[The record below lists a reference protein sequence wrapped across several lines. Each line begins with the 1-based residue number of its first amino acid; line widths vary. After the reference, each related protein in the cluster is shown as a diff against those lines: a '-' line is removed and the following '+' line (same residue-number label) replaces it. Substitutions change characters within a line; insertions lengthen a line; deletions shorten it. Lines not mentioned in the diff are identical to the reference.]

1 VSEVPDVGVTVSQGG
16 RPVLNSG
23 LLRTH
28 VVIGA
33 FSAGPY
39 TTREVNLD
47 TLISTYTSG
56 DTLKSAARTIDRVSA
71 NALVVRR
78 NHTAVAA
85 TKTTTSTI
93 AGTAVATVSGT
104 PDEAREFVF
113 TVTTGDTVVG
123 GIDYSLSLDGG
134 ATSTTGTMATTGILS
149 LGGGLTLT
157 LDPPAGSLVAIA
169 TDLRADML
177 AHFANAVAHNSAD
190 ATAAAL
196 LTLGVPANN
205 TESIAV
211 INQCRLAYETSHR
224 INATV
229 HDAADSTN
237 TISVAI
243 ATTEQS
249 ARLLAIELK
258 TKYNAHGATAA
269 PVHNSADVT
278 NVVTASDPSSGTLV
292 TSDVIRVSTTDPS
305 PAVLSLLKSGGGTLT
320 VTSSG
325 TPLET
330 VRGRIEFLNAGTVGV
345 DGGQY
350 RVSLDNGATWQP
362 TASLGEDNFIEVMDH
377 RRDYDGSYTTTGVT
391 INLTDTETFTATT
404 VITFRTTGPKVAIA
418 DVITAIGVAAASSFK
433 TRGWRLFHIVGE
445 YTRAEM
451 AQIQTTLNS
460 LQSSKIWNY
469 AVMQFRDKRPSE
481 TEANWL
487 SDIVAD
493 RALLDANRVAPCAG
507 FARSFTCPITGRL
520 DRRPAAWLD
529 VVRRLCVGINVESGR
544 YKDGPLGSEVNGKVG
559 GEGSSGD
566 VTLYEDG
573 ERVEHDADADAT
585 LANARITVLRTFKN
599 GGLGTYVNGSRM
611 GTGSASKFT
620 RTRDRELMDEGAR
633 ALANE
638 GFRQLLDNVRRVPG
652 NYPTDPAQPGDPGT
666 ILEAD
671 ALDIELNARSAIKSR
686 IGSKANSI
694 TMRVGRT
701 DDLTGNNGPR
711 IITEVCEVEGQPVI
725 EQLDIDLIFNG

>member
-33 FSAGPY
+33 ASSGAL
-39 TTREVNLD
+39 TTKEVNLD
-47 TLISTYTSG
+47 TLLSNYTSG
-56 DTLKSAARTIDRVSA
+56 DAVKAAARAIDRVSA
-71 NALVVRR
+71 NCLFVRR
-78 NHTAVAA
+78 THTAVAS
-85 TKTTTSTI
+85 TKTIDESGVTGTSTLTLS
-93 AGTAVATVSGT
+93 GTAN
-104 PDEAREFVF
+104 EAYDITF
-113 TVTTGDTVVG
+113 TVTSG
-123 GIDYSLSLDGG
+123 GTIGTSNATYSLVINGV
-134 ATSTTGTMATTGILS
+134 TTTGTITSPAAT
-149 LGGGLTLT
+149 LTLT
-157 LDPPAGSLVAIA
+157 G
-169 TDLRADML
+169 TGM
-177 AHFANAVAHNSAD
+177 
-190 ATAAAL
+190 
-196 LTLGVPANN
+196 TLNF
-205 TESIAV
+205 
-211 INQCRLAYETSHR
+211 
-224 INATV
+224 
-229 HDAADSTN
+229 
-237 TISVAI
+237 SV
-243 ATTEQS
+243 
-249 ARLLAIELK
+249 
-258 TKYNAHGATAA
+258 
-269 PVHNSADVT
+269 
-278 NVVTASDPSSGTLV
+278 GTLV
-292 TSDVIRVSTTDPS
+292 TADVAIINSTDPS
-305 PAVLSLLKSGGGTLT
+305 PSVLSLLKSGGGTLT
-320 VTSSG
+320 VTASG

-362 TASLGEDNFIEVMDH
+362 TASLGEDDFIIVMDH
-377 RRDYDGSYTTTGVT
+377 RRDYDGTYTTTGVT
-391 INLTDTETFTATT
+391 LDLTATETFTSTT
-404 VITFRTTGPKVAIA
+404 AITFRTTGPRVAIA

-451 AQIQTTLNS
+451 AQVQTALNS

-469 AVMQFRDKRPSE
+469 AVMQFRDKRLSE

-507 FARSFTCPITGRL
+507 YARSFTCPITGRL

-573 ERVEHDADADAT
+573 ERVEYDADADPT
-585 LANARITVLRTFKN
+585 LANARITTLRTFKN

-725 EQLDIDLIFNG
+725 EQLDINLIFNG

>member
-1 VSEVPDVGVTVSQGG
+1 MSEVPDVVVSVTQGG

-33 FSAGPY
+33 ASSGAL
-39 TTREVNLD
+39 TTKEVNLD
-47 TLISTYTSG
+47 TLLSNYTSG
-56 DTLKSAARTIDRVSA
+56 DAVKAAARAIDRVSA
-71 NALVVRR
+71 NCLFVRR
-78 NHTAVAA
+78 THTAVAS
-85 TKTTTSTI
+85 TKTIDESGVTGTSNLTLT
-93 AGTAVATVSGT
+93 GTAT
-104 PDEAREFVF
+104 EAFDITF
-113 TVTTGDTVVG
+113 TVTSG
-123 GIDYSLSLDGG
+123 GTIGTSNANYSLTINGV
-134 ATSTTGTMATTGILS
+134 TTTGTITSPAAT
-149 LGGGLTLT
+149 LTLT
-157 LDPPAGSLVAIA
+157 G
-169 TDLRADML
+169 TGM
-177 AHFANAVAHNSAD
+177 
-190 ATAAAL
+190 
-196 LTLGVPANN
+196 TLNF
-205 TESIAV
+205 SI
-211 INQCRLAYETSHR
+211 
-224 INATV
+224 
-229 HDAADSTN
+229 
-237 TISVAI
+237 
-243 ATTEQS
+243 
-249 ARLLAIELK
+249 
-258 TKYNAHGATAA
+258 
-269 PVHNSADVT
+269 
-278 NVVTASDPSSGTLV
+278 GTLV
-292 TSDVIRVSTTDPS
+292 TADVAYIHSTDPS
-305 PAVLSLLKSGGGTLT
+305 PSVLSLLKSGGGTLT

-330 VRGRIEFLNAGTVGV
+330 VRGRVEFLNAGTVGV

-350 RVSLDNGATWQP
+350 RVSLDNGETWQP
-362 TASLGEDNFIEVMDH
+362 TASLGEDDFIIVQDH
-377 RRDYDGSYTTTGVT
+377 RRDYDGTYTTTGVT
-391 INLTDTETFTATT
+391 LDLTATETFTATT

-451 AQIQTTLNS
+451 AQIQTTLDS

-487 SDIVAD
+487 AELVAE
-493 RALLDANRVAPCAG
+493 RALLDTNRVDPCAG
-507 FARSFTCPITGRL
+507 YARSFTCPITGRL

-529 VVRRLCVGINVESGR
+529 VVRRLCVGVNIESGR

-573 ERVEHDADADAT
+573 ERVEYDADADAT

-633 ALANE
+633 ALASE
-638 GFRQLLDNVRRVPG
+638 GFRQLLDNVRRNPG
-652 NYPTDPAQPGDPGT
+652 DYPTDPAQPGDPGT

-725 EQLDIDLIFNG
+725 EQLDINLIFNG

>member
-1 VSEVPDVGVTVSQGG
+1 MSEVPDVGVTVSQGG

-28 VVIGA
+28 VVSGA
-33 FSAGPY
+33 ASSGAL
-39 TTREVNLD
+39 TTKEVNLD
-47 TLISTYTSG
+47 TLLSNYTSG
-56 DTLKSAARTIDRVSA
+56 DAVKAAARAIDRVSA
-71 NALVVRR
+71 NCLFVRR
-78 NHTAVAA
+78 THTAVAS
-85 TKTTTSTI
+85 TKTIDESGVTGTSNLTLT
-93 AGTAVATVSGT
+93 GTAT
-104 PDEAREFVF
+104 EAFDITF
-113 TVTTGDTVVG
+113 TVTSG
-123 GIDYSLSLDGG
+123 GTIGTSNANYSLTING
-134 ATSTTGTMATTGILS
+134 TTTTGTITSPAAT
-149 LGGGLTLT
+149 LTLT
-157 LDPPAGSLVAIA
+157 G
-169 TDLRADML
+169 TGM
-177 AHFANAVAHNSAD
+177 
-190 ATAAAL
+190 
-196 LTLGVPANN
+196 TLNF
-205 TESIAV
+205 SI
-211 INQCRLAYETSHR
+211 
-224 INATV
+224 
-229 HDAADSTN
+229 
-237 TISVAI
+237 
-243 ATTEQS
+243 
-249 ARLLAIELK
+249 
-258 TKYNAHGATAA
+258 
-269 PVHNSADVT
+269 
-278 NVVTASDPSSGTLV
+278 GTLV
-292 TSDVIRVSTTDPS
+292 TADVAYIHSTDPS
-305 PAVLSLLKSGGGTLT
+305 PSVLSLLKSGGGTLT
-320 VTSSG
+320 VTASG

-330 VRGRIEFLNAGTVGV
+330 VRGRIEFLNTGTVGV

-362 TASLGEDNFIEVMDH
+362 TASLGEDDFIIVQDH

-391 INLTDTETFTATT
+391 LDLTATETFTATT

-418 DVITAIGVAAASSFK
+418 DVITAIGVAATSSFK

-451 AQIQTTLNS
+451 AQIQTTLSS

-469 AVMQFRDKRPSE
+469 AIMQFRDKRPSE
-481 TEANWL
+481 NEANWL

-507 FARSFTCPITGRL
+507 YARSFTCPITGRL

-573 ERVEHDADADAT
+573 ERVEYDADADAT

-725 EQLDIDLIFNG
+725 EQLDINLIFNG

>member
-33 FSAGPY
+33 ASSGAL
-39 TTREVNLD
+39 TTKEVNLD
-47 TLISTYTSG
+47 TLLSNYTSG
-56 DTLKSAARTIDRVSA
+56 DAVKAAARAIDRVSA
-71 NALVVRR
+71 NCLFVRR
-78 NHTAVAA
+78 THTAVAS
-85 TKTTTSTI
+85 TKTIDESGVTGTSNLTLT
-93 AGTAVATVSGT
+93 GTAT
-104 PDEAREFVF
+104 EAFDITF
-113 TVTTGDTVVG
+113 TVTSG
-123 GIDYSLSLDGG
+123 GTIGTSNASYSLVING
-134 ATSTTGTMATTGILS
+134 TTTTGTITSPAATLVLTGT
-149 LGGGLTLT
+149 GMTLN
-157 LDPPAGSLVAIA
+157 
-169 TDLRADML
+169 
-177 AHFANAVAHNSAD
+177 F
-190 ATAAAL
+190 
-196 LTLGVPANN
+196 
-205 TESIAV
+205 
-211 INQCRLAYETSHR
+211 
-224 INATV
+224 
-229 HDAADSTN
+229 
-237 TISVAI
+237 SV
-243 ATTEQS
+243 
-249 ARLLAIELK
+249 
-258 TKYNAHGATAA
+258 
-269 PVHNSADVT
+269 
-278 NVVTASDPSSGTLV
+278 GTLV
-292 TSDVIRVSTTDPS
+292 TADVAVIHSTDPS

-320 VTSSG
+320 VTASG

-362 TASLGEDNFIEVMDH
+362 TASLGEDDFIIVMDH
-377 RRDYDGSYTTTGVT
+377 RRDYDGTYTTTGVT
-391 INLTDTETFTATT
+391 LDLTATETFTATT

-507 FARSFTCPITGRL
+507 YARSFTCPITGRL

-529 VVRRLCVGINVESGR
+529 VVRRLCVGVNIESGR

-573 ERVEHDADADAT
+573 ERVEYDADADAT

-611 GTGSASKFT
+611 GTGTASKFT

-671 ALDIELNARSAIKSR
+671 ALDIELNARSAIRSR

>member
-1 VSEVPDVGVTVSQGG
+1 MSEVPDVVVSVTQGG

-33 FSAGPY
+33 ASSGAL
-39 TTREVNLD
+39 TTKEVNLD
-47 TLISTYTSG
+47 TLLSNYTSG
-56 DTLKSAARTIDRVSA
+56 DAVKAAARAIDRVSA
-71 NALVVRR
+71 NCLFVRR
-78 NHTAVAA
+78 THTAVAS
-85 TKTTTSTI
+85 TKTIDESGVTGTSTLTLS
-93 AGTAVATVSGT
+93 GTAN
-104 PDEAREFVF
+104 EAYDITF
-113 TVTTGDTVVG
+113 TVTSG
-123 GIDYSLSLDGG
+123 GTIGSSNATYSLVINGV
-134 ATSTTGTMATTGILS
+134 TTTGTITSPAAT
-149 LGGGLTLT
+149 LTLT
-157 LDPPAGSLVAIA
+157 G
-169 TDLRADML
+169 TGM
-177 AHFANAVAHNSAD
+177 
-190 ATAAAL
+190 
-196 LTLGVPANN
+196 TLNF
-205 TESIAV
+205 
-211 INQCRLAYETSHR
+211 
-224 INATV
+224 
-229 HDAADSTN
+229 
-237 TISVAI
+237 SV
-243 ATTEQS
+243 
-249 ARLLAIELK
+249 
-258 TKYNAHGATAA
+258 
-269 PVHNSADVT
+269 
-278 NVVTASDPSSGTLV
+278 GTLV
-292 TSDVIRVSTTDPS
+292 TNDVAIIHSTDPS
-305 PAVLSLLKSGGGTLT
+305 PSVLSLLKSGGGTLT
-320 VTSSG
+320 VTASG

-330 VRGRIEFLNAGTVGV
+330 VRGRVEFLNAGTVGV

-362 TASLGEDNFIEVMDH
+362 TASLGEDDFIIVQDH

-391 INLTDTETFTATT
+391 LDLTATETFTATT

-418 DVITAIGVAAASSFK
+418 DVITAIGVAATSSFK

-507 FARSFTCPITGRL
+507 YARSFTCPITGRL

-529 VVRRLCVGINVESGR
+529 VVRRLCVGVNIESGR

-573 ERVEHDADADAT
+573 ERVEYDADADAT

-671 ALDIELNARSAIKSR
+671 ALDIELNARSAIRSR

>member
-1 VSEVPDVGVTVSQGG
+1 MSEVPDVGVTVSQGG

-33 FSAGPY
+33 ASSGAL
-39 TTREVNLD
+39 TTKEVNLD
-47 TLISTYTSG
+47 TLLSNYTSG
-56 DTLKSAARTIDRVSA
+56 DAVKAAARAIDRVSA
-71 NALVVRR
+71 NCLFVRR
-78 NHTAVAA
+78 THTAVAS
-85 TKTTTSTI
+85 TKTIDESGVTGTSNLTLS
-93 AGTAVATVSGT
+93 GTAN
-104 PDEAREFVF
+104 EAYDITF
-113 TVTTGDTVVG
+113 TVTSG
-123 GIDYSLSLDGG
+123 GTIGTSNAGYSLTINGV
-134 ATSTTGTMATTGILS
+134 TTTGTITSPAATLALTGT
-149 LGGGLTLT
+149 GMTLN
-157 LDPPAGSLVAIA
+157 
-169 TDLRADML
+169 
-177 AHFANAVAHNSAD
+177 F
-190 ATAAAL
+190 
-196 LTLGVPANN
+196 
-205 TESIAV
+205 SI
-211 INQCRLAYETSHR
+211 
-224 INATV
+224 
-229 HDAADSTN
+229 
-237 TISVAI
+237 
-243 ATTEQS
+243 
-249 ARLLAIELK
+249 
-258 TKYNAHGATAA
+258 
-269 PVHNSADVT
+269 
-278 NVVTASDPSSGTLV
+278 GTLV
-292 TSDVIRVSTTDPS
+292 TADVAFISSTDPS
-305 PAVLSLLKSGGGTLT
+305 PSVLSLLKSGGGTLT
-320 VTSSG
+320 VTASG

-330 VRGRIEFLNAGTVGV
+330 VRGRVEFLNAGTVGV

-362 TASLGEDNFIEVMDH
+362 TASLGEDDFIIVQDH
-377 RRDYDGSYTTTGVT
+377 RRDYDGTYTTTGVT
-391 INLTDTETFTATT
+391 LDLVATETFTATT

-418 DVITAIGVAAASSFK
+418 DVITAIGVAATSSFK

-451 AQIQTTLNS
+451 AQVQTALNS

-487 SDIVAD
+487 SDIVED

-507 FARSFTCPITGRL
+507 YARSFTCPITGRL

-529 VVRRLCVGINVESGR
+529 VVRRLCVGVNIESGR

-638 GFRQLLDNVRRVPG
+638 GFRQLLDNVRRNPG

-694 TMRVGRT
+694 TMRVGRK
-701 DDLTGNNGPR
+701 DDLTGNSGPR

-725 EQLDIDLIFNG
+725 EQLDINLIFNG